1 MCPLIINSFYSYDL
15 HPPWTYN
22 NTYRIC
28 LVRGNQKTGFGC
40 ECIFADT
47 NLYYCIRLLLLIIFC
62 DKIWYSI
69 RKYLHATILWLQ
81 FSLNFKYNC
90 VSYLDKPIIDV
101 HLYDLLNFLLISIS
115 GMWLYKN
122 FYSLPI
128 TIISEYSLKT
138 FSFIPLF
145 HFIAPKNMNIYKT
158 FFFKEKTAVQG
169 ICEIERDL
177 QF

>member
-22 NTYRIC
+22 NTYRMC

-47 NLYYCIRLLLLIIFC
+47 NLYYYIRLLLLIIFC

-69 RKYLHATILWLQ
+69 RKYLHVTTLWVQ
-81 FSLNFKYNC
+81 FSWNFKYNC
-90 VSYLDKPIIDV
+90 VSYLDKPMRDV

-115 GMWLYKN
+115 GMWLYRK

-128 TIISEYSLKT
+128 TIICEYSLKI
-138 FSFIPLF
+138 SVLF
-145 HFIAPKNMNIYKT
+145 HYFTSLHPKTWTYTKH
-158 FFFKEKTAVQG
+158 FFSKKKQLFKEYAK
-169 ICEIERDL
+169 
-177 QF
+177 

>member
-22 NTYRIC
+22 NTYRMC

-47 NLYYCIRLLLLIIFC
+47 NLYYYIRLLLLIIFC

-69 RKYLHATILWLQ
+69 RKYLHVTTLWLQ
-81 FSLNFKYNC
+81 FWYH
-90 VSYLDKPIIDV
+90 DKQIIV
-101 HLYDLLNFLLISIS
+101 IHIYDLLNCLFISIS

-158 FFFKEKTAVQG
+158 FFSKKKQLFKEYAK
-169 ICEIERDL
+169 
-177 QF
+177 

>member
-22 NTYRIC
+22 NTYRMC

-69 RKYLHATILWLQ
+69 RKYLHVTTLWLQ
-81 FSLNFKYNC
+81 FH
-90 VSYLDKPIIDV
+90 DKQIIDI
-101 HLYDLLNFLLISIS
+101 HIYDLLNFLLISIS

-158 FFFKEKTAVQG
+158 FFQRKNSCSRNMRNRTRSTVLSG
-169 ICEIERDL
+169 
-177 QF
+177 